1 MPIGRKVFKY
11 SSQAKRSTVRF
22 YFGAGDFHFT
32 CLAGGFTCLAGEREE
47 GAWWRESP
55 TTTLVGRRENERG
68 RVVA

>member
-32 CLAGGFTCLAGEREE
+32 CLAGEQEE
-47 GAWWRESP
+47 GRGGGSLPLRRWWDG
-55 TTTLVGRRENERG
+55 GRMS
-68 RVVA
+68 VVA